1 MDTIALV
8 PPAHADLDALLA
20 FELANRA
27 FFEATIN
34 ARPPA
39 YYSREGVARA
49 IDAAIDQ
56 AANDRAYQF
65 LVKSAAGE
73 LLGRINLSGIKRA
86 HFHSGVLG
94 YRIGQ
99 PFGGRGIASAALRQ
113 LLEIAF
119 GPLGLKRIEA
129 DASVENGGSIR
140 VLERNG
146 FVQFG
151 RSRRSFELQGI
162 WYDRLHFERHVD
174 APVNAPARPPDTP
187 PPPSDRS

>member
-1 MDTIALV
+1 MDTIALI

-49 IDAAIDQ
+49 IGAAIED
-56 AANDRAYQF
+56 AANDRGYQF
-65 LVKSAAGE
+65 LVKSAQGE
-73 LLGRINLSGIKRA
+73 LLGRVNLSGIKRA

-99 PFGGRGIASAALRQ
+99 SAGGRGIASAAVGQ
-113 LLEIAF
+113 VLEIAF
-119 GPLGLKRIEA
+119 GQLGLKRIEA
-129 DASVENGGSIR
+129 DASVANAGSIR

-146 FVQFG
+146 FVQYG
-151 RSRRSFELQGI
+151 RSRRSFELQGQ
-162 WYDRLHFERHVD
+162 WVDRLHFERH
-174 APVNAPARPPDTP
+174 APA
-187 PPPSDRS
+187 

>member
-1 MDTIALV
+1 MDTIALI

-49 IDAAIDQ
+49 IGAAIED
-56 AANDRAYQF
+56 AANDRGYQF
-65 LVKSAAGE
+65 LVKSAQGE
-73 LLGRINLSGIKRA
+73 LLGRVNLSGIKRA

-99 PFGGRGIASAALRQ
+99 SAGGRGVASAAVGQ
-113 LLEIAF
+113 VLEIAF
-119 GPLGLKRIEA
+119 GQLGLKRIEA
-129 DASVENGGSIR
+129 DASVANAGSIR

-146 FVQFG
+146 FVQYG
-151 RSRRSFELQGI
+151 RSRRSFELQGQ
-162 WYDRLHFERHVD
+162 WVDRLHFERH
-174 APVNAPARPPDTP
+174 APA
-187 PPPSDRS
+187 

>member
-1 MDTIALV
+1 MDTIALI
-8 PPAHADLDALLA
+8 PPAHGDLDALLA

-49 IDAAIDQ
+49 IGAAIED
-56 AANDRAYQF
+56 AANDRGYQF
-65 LVKSAAGE
+65 LVKSAQGE
-73 LLGRINLSGIKRA
+73 LLGRVNLSGIKRA

-99 PFGGRGIASAALRQ
+99 SAGGRGIASAAVGQ
-113 LLEIAF
+113 VLEIAF
-119 GPLGLKRIEA
+119 GQLGLKRIEA
-129 DASVENGGSIR
+129 DASVANAGSIR

-146 FVQFG
+146 FVQYG
-151 RSRRSFELQGI
+151 RSRRSFELQGQ
-162 WYDRLHFERHVD
+162 WVDRLHFERH
-174 APVNAPARPPDTP
+174 APA
-187 PPPSDRS
+187 

>member
-1 MDTIALV
+1 MDTIAPALALA

-20 FELANRA
+20 FELENRA

-34 ARPPA
+34 ARPAA
-39 YYSREGVARA
+39 YYSREGVAGA
-49 IDAAIDQ
+49 IGAAIEDAAQ
-56 AANDRAYQF
+56 DRGYQF

-99 PFGGRGIASAALRQ
+99 STGGRGIASEAVRQ
-113 LLEIAF
+113 VLAIAF
-119 GPLGLKRIEA
+119 GQLGLKRIEA
-129 DASVENGGSIR
+129 DASVDNHGSIR

-146 FVQFG
+146 FVQYG
-151 RSRRSFELQGI
+151 RSRRSFELQGR
-162 WYDRLHFERHVD
+162 WYDRLHFERH
-174 APVNAPARPPDTP
+174 AEA
-187 PPPSDRS
+187 

>member
-1 MDTIALV
+1 MDTIAPALALA

-20 FELANRA
+20 FELENRA

-39 YYSREGVARA
+39 YYSREGVAGA
-49 IDAAIDQ
+49 IGAAIEDAAQ
-56 AANDRAYQF
+56 DRGYQF

-86 HFHSGVLG
+86 HFQSGVLG

-99 PFGGRGIASAALRQ
+99 SAGGRGIASEAVRQ
-113 LLEIAF
+113 VLAIAF
-119 GPLGLKRIEA
+119 GQLGLKRIEA
-129 DASVENGGSIR
+129 DASVENAGSIR

-146 FVQFG
+146 FVQYG
-151 RSRRSFELQGI
+151 RSRRSFELQGR
-162 WYDRLHFERHVD
+162 WYDRLHFERH
-174 APVNAPARPPDTP
+174 AEA
-187 PPPSDRS
+187 

>member
-1 MDTIALV
+1 MDTIALI

-49 IDAAIDQ
+49 IGAAIED
-56 AANDRAYQF
+56 AANDRGYQF
-65 LVKSAAGE
+65 LVKSAQGE
-73 LLGRINLSGIKRA
+73 LLGRVNLSGIKRA

-99 PFGGRGIASAALRQ
+99 SAGGRGIASAAVGQ
-113 LLEIAF
+113 VLEIAF
-119 GPLGLKRIEA
+119 GQLGLKRIEA
-129 DASVENGGSIR
+129 DASVANAGSIR

-146 FVQFG
+146 FVQYG
-151 RSRRSFELQGI
+151 RSRRSFELQGR
-162 WYDRLHFERHVD
+162 WYDRLHFERH
-174 APVNAPARPPDTP
+174 APA
-187 PPPSDRS
+187 